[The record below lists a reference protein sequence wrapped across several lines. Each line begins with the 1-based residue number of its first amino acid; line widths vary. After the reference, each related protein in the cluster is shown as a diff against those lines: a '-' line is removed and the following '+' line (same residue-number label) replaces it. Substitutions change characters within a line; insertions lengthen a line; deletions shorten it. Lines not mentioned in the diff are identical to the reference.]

1 MMKWLKLAIRNILR
15 NKRRSLVTLM
25 AIGLGFAA
33 VALFYGYVSH
43 IYFGLRVSAIRGEGL
58 GHLTIFKA
66 GWNKKGK
73 LEPEKYM
80 FSQQD
85 TGRIIKLVSAEN
97 GVVLATPQIHVSGI
111 ITNGTSSA
119 IFIAQGVVPKDEM
132 IIRGSWAQFRPVHGK
147 TLEDNVRYGVEV
159 GQDLAAYLGFKP
171 GTDGVV
177 MATTLDGQMN
187 AMDILV
193 QGLYDTGSDATND
206 KYLRC
211 TFDFAQSLVDTK
223 SAERIVVLLD
233 DWRQTDSM
241 GAKLQKK
248 LAQAGI
254 PVEIK
259 TWNELSL
266 FYAKVRSMMDMI
278 FLFLFCIVL
287 VIVVMSTVNTMGMA
301 VLERTREIGTLR
313 ALGLKRRGVSLIF
326 SLEGGFLGLFGSM
339 IGICLHV
346 IVWGIIK
353 IIAPTYTPPGIST
366 PVPLVVDLAPHFLFV
381 LVVCLIVLSW
391 LAAIIPARRAA
402 AQNVVEALGH
412 V

>member
-1 MMKWLKLAIRNILR
+1 MIKWLKLAIRNVLR

-25 AIGLGFAA
+25 AIGVGFAA

-58 GHLTIFKA
+58 GNLTIFKA
-66 GWNKKGK
+66 GWNEKGK
-73 LEPEKYM
+73 LEPDKYM

-85 TGRIIKLVSAEN
+85 TARIIKLVTAEK
-97 GVVLATPQIHVSGI
+97 GVVMATPQIHVAGI
-111 ITNGTSSA
+111 VTNGTSSA

-132 IIRGSWAQFRPVHGK
+132 IIRDGWAQFRPVHGK
-147 TLEDNVRYGVEV
+147 TLDDHVSYGVEV
-159 GQDLAAYLGFKP
+159 GQDLGAYLGFKP
-171 GTDGVV
+171 GADGVV

-206 KYLRC
+206 KYMRC
-211 TFDFAQSLVDTK
+211 TFEFAQSLINTTA
-223 SAERIVVLLD
+223 AERIVVLLK
-233 DWRQTDSM
+233 DWRQTEPTR
-241 GAKLQKK
+241 AKLQKI
-248 LAQAGI
+248 LTQAGI

-266 FYAKVRSMMDMI
+266 FYSKVRSMMDMI
-278 FLFLFCIVL
+278 FLFLFGIVL

-301 VLERTREIGTLR
+301 VLERTKEIGTLR

-326 SLEGGFLGLFGSM
+326 SLEGGFLGLFGSL
-339 IGICLHV
+339 IGIGLHV
-346 IVWGIIK
+346 LVWAVIK

-366 PVPLVVDLAPHFLFV
+366 PVPLVVDLVPHFLLV
-381 LVVCLIVLSW
+381 LVICLIALSW

-402 AQNVVEALGH
+402 RQNVVEALGH